1 MSLHSE
7 YFISSNFIVI
17 CHMNLYF
24 NIISIYMYELS
35 KLVFL
40 NFSIFFDFICPYCV
54 DTYM

>member
-1 MSLHSE
+1 
-7 YFISSNFIVI
+7 
-17 CHMNLYF
+17 MNLYF